1 MEGLDKAGYL
11 DKMQTVA
18 AGLYR
23 EGYFGPVCID
33 SMLLKDGSIRSV
45 VEINARQSMGFINH
59 HIDRFLEPF
68 SAQGSLL
75 FFSLGLTKPVSFDEI
90 LHTMREEAILFQPD
104 RPEGILPLSAH
115 TLSVNRKTQTNSD
128 TPYKGRF
135 YASLVATDP
144 LARQGLKEKM
154 EQVFAKLGIRVF
166 TQ

>member
-1 MEGLDKAGYL
+1 
-11 DKMQTVA
+11 
-18 AGLYR
+18 
-23 EGYFGPVCID
+23 
-33 SMLLKDGSIRSV
+33 
-45 VEINARQSMGFINH
+45 MGFINH

-90 LHTMREEAILFQPD
+90 LHKMGEDAILFRSD

-115 TLSVNRKTQTNSD
+115 TLSVNRKTQTSSD

-135 YASLVATDP
+135 YASLVATDS
-144 LARQGLKEKM
+144 LARLGLKEKM